1 MFLNHFIQCK
11 VALNCIGLKH
21 WFCVG
26 TPILSINIVYFL
38 NKYKLVLFVFNFL
51 ATCTFLFCC
60 LVTLSLVYSFIIN
73 LETLN
78 VQFSNV
84 YVFTILYCTY

>member
-11 VALNCIGLKH
+11 VALNRIGLKRR
-21 WFCVG
+21 FCVR